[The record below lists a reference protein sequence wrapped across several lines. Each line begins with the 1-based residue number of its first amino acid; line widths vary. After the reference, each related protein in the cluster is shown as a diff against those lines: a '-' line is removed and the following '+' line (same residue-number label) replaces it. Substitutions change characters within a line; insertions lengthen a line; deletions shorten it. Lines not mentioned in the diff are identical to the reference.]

1 MYGVF
6 AHAAAANLVGN
17 EDEGCLLTGEAV
29 ELCLQALQRIVDGG
43 LLPFVGMAVEEVVST
58 PERDAV
64 DDDDTPR
71 DVMAAQLFLFFDIGP
86 HCAAALLMAH
96 DTLPELFVPDVR
108 CRKVDGM
115 VAQAQRQL
123 FGVDALSRTL
133 ATGNQNDFSFHG
145 GKVTPNRGYDKAIHK
160 D

>member
-1 MYGVF
+1 MNILPLRHHKIKQINMTQEELKKIGCSSI
-6 AHAAAANLVGN
+6 
-17 EDEGCLLTGEAV
+17 EDLIAEDFGE
-29 ELCLQALQRIVDGG
+29 IG
-43 LLPFVGMAVEEVVST
+43 T

-133 ATGNQNDFSFHG
+133 PTGNQNDFSFHG
-145 GKVTPNRGYDKAIHK
+145 GKVTPNRGYGKAIHK